1 MLLNISEWYSYA
13 GCRSGRIG
21 KLRTMNVV
29 LVTLMTGVA
38 YALRPALVALLH
50 FFLVLGSLLA
60 VQYPGRKGDLYSILW
75 VLVFGFATLNILG
88 LVARRFEPD
97 RSRLSFGEV
106 LAVLVVMVSIS
117 LLGWEI
123 LNLLHIFPIK
133 LAPR

>member
-1 MLLNISEWYSYA
+1 
-13 GCRSGRIG
+13 
-21 KLRTMNVV
+21 MNVV
-29 LVTLMTGVA
+29 LVTLMRGSA
-38 YALRPALVALLH
+38 YALTPALAAVRH
-50 FFLVLGSLLA
+50 PFLVFGSLVI

-133 LAPR
+133 LTPR